1 MNIRKKIFF
10 KNLISFLKQETVL
23 VVASILAIISCF
35 FVTPSK
41 QYLNYIDFRVLA
53 LLFCL
58 MLIISG
64 FRYIG
69 FFALISKQLFSF
81 IYTLRMAVFVFV
93 LLCFF
98 CSMLITNDVAL
109 ILFVPLS
116 LFMLKDFL
124 TEKLTIF
131 LLVFETLAANLGS
144 MFTPIGN
151 PQNLYI
157 FSSYNFTI
165 LHFFQV
171 MMPYTIISFV
181 LLTICTLLFTN
192 TPLKND
198 AIPTKRF
205 VKDNLSLHY
214 SCYLVLFLL
223 VLLTVVR
230 IIPYTITLSVCVIVI
245 ALLKPALFKKVD
257 YYLLLTFT
265 AFFIFVGNMGHIES
279 IKNYIT
285 QLTQGN
291 EITLCIVLSQFI
303 SNVPA
308 ALLLSDFTDNASSLL
323 IGVNL
328 GGLGTIIAS
337 MASLISYKFY
347 TAEKKY
353 RILPYF
359 LWFTLFNIVFL
370 SVLVLTYVIIK

>member
-1 MNIRKKIFF
+1 MNIRRKIFF
-10 KNLISFLKQETVL
+10 KNLIFFLKQETVL
-23 VVASILAIISCF
+23 VVASMLAIVSCF
-35 FVTPSK
+35 FVTPSR
-41 QYLNYIDFRVLA
+41 QYLDYIDFRVLA

-58 MLIISG
+58 MLIVSG
-64 FRYIG
+64 FRHIG
-69 FFALISKQLFSF
+69 FFAFISKQLFAF
-81 IYTLRMAVFVFV
+81 IHTLRMAVFVFI

-157 FSSYNFTI
+157 FSSYNFRL
-165 LHFFQV
+165 LHFFQI
-171 MMPYTIISFV
+171 MAPYTLVSFV
-181 LLTICTLLFTN
+181 LLILCTFLFPKTA
-192 TPLKND
+192 LED
-198 AIPTKRF
+198 DVIPAKRF
-205 VKDNLSLHY
+205 VNENLTLHY
-214 SCYLVLFLL
+214 SCYLILFIL

-230 IIPYTITLSVCVIVI
+230 LIPYTITLSVCVIVI

-257 YYLLLTFT
+257 YYLLLTFM

-279 IKNYIT
+279 IKNFIT
-285 QLTQGN
+285 HLTQGN
-291 EITLCIVLSQFI
+291 EFSLGIVLSQFI

-308 ALLLSDFTDNASSLL
+308 TLLLSDFTDNASSLL

-347 TAEKKY
+347 AAEKKY

-359 LWFTLFNIVFL
+359 LWFTLFNIAFL
-370 SVLVLTYVIIK
+370 AVLVLTYVIL